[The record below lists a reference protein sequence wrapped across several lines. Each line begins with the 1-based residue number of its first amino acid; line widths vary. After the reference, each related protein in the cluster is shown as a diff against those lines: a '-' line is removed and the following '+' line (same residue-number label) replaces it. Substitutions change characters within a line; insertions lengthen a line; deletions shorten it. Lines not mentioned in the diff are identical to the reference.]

1 MSFQAQVYQLL
12 EDQRVHWG
20 LLKKNYTGL
29 KHVRTR
35 SFDFGHFRIDLQY
48 NPERIVS
55 SAAKVDPESIRER
68 SCFLCSSNRPPE
80 QVAVAFEKEYE
91 ILCNPFPIFNDHL
104 TIAKREHQP
113 QLIAN
118 EFETILRLSSA
129 LPGMVLFYNGPNCG
143 ASAPDHMHF
152 QAGNLGLMPLESDFD
167 RLSKTCGHVLC
178 NTSQVNVISVD
189 DGLRRFITIAA
200 ADENAITRVFMKIYE
215 RLAIDSNDEEP
226 MMNVLVYF
234 SETWRVHV
242 FPREKHRPRQYFAD
256 GEDNILFSPASVD
269 MGGTLI
275 LPLERDFEKVT
286 IPDIRDM
293 FSQVSVDRERFDDLG
308 SILKAGCSSQ

>member
-1 MSFQAQVYQLL
+1 MSFQERVYQLL
-12 EDQRVHWG
+12 EDQRVHWD
-20 LLKKNYTGL
+20 LLKKNYAGL

-35 SFDFGHFRIDLQY
+35 SFDFGHFRIDLQF

-55 SAAKVDPESIRER
+55 SGAKVDPESIRER

-80 QVAVAFEKEYE
+80 QVAVAFEKDYE
-91 ILCNPFPIFNDHL
+91 ILCNPFPIFHDHL

-113 QLIAN
+113 QLIAD
-118 EFETILRLSSA
+118 EFEALLRLSRA

-152 QAGNLGLMPLESDFD
+152 QAGNLGLMPLERDFD
-167 RLSKTCGHVLC
+167 RLTKFYGSVLC
-178 NTSQVNVISVD
+178 SNGRVNVLSVD

-200 ADENAITRVFMKIYE
+200 ADESAITRVFMKIFE
-215 RLAIDSNDEEP
+215 RLAIDSKDEEP

-242 FPREKHRPRQYFAD
+242 FPREKHRPKQYFAE
-256 GEDNILFSPASVD
+256 GEDHILFSPASVD
-269 MGGTLI
+269 MGGALI
-275 LPLERDFEKVT
+275 LPLEKDFEKVT
-286 IPDIRDM
+286 IPDIKDM
-293 FSQVSVDRERFDDLG
+293 FSQVSAARERFGDLG
-308 SILKAGCSSQ
+308 SILKTGCS